1 MNLNDYLNWIII
13 PILGLSVIL
22 VFIRFL
28 KGPSLPDRVIA
39 LDMLILIS
47 VCIIAIYSIQTN
59 QSTFLDVAMLFALI
73 AFLSTSAYAFYL
85 EQRQRK

>member
-1 MNLNDYLNWIII
+1 MSLNIYFSYIIV
-13 PILGLSVIL
+13 PILALSVIL

-47 VCIIAIYSIQTN
+47 ICIIAIYSIQTN
-59 QSTFLDVAMLFALI
+59 QSTFMDVAMLFALI

-85 EQRQRK
+85 EQRERK

>member
-1 MNLNDYLNWIII
+1 M
-13 PILGLSVIL
+13 GLSVIL